1 MSDMSYTQPII
12 DTDIWVF
19 LIQSGFDQRLLE
31 RYGFIFVSDT
41 VEKEILKWNRNHGE
55 SKSIA
60 AKFEEYKEAAKIR
73 VIDYES
79 FDALD
84 QAIINHQLEE
94 YGLQHVGI
102 VEKNKGE
109 FVSLLYALHKELKVF
124 KTNDRN
130 FLEEIEKSIQEQIRI
145 TNWDELL
152 DKYSTSIKEKA
163 EARRVTENKQNK
175 MKEQTIQNR
184 DPRWDALKAW
194 VG

>member
-19 LIQSGFDQRLLE
+19 LIQSGFDQRLLQ

-41 VEKEILKWNRNHGE
+41 VEQEILKWNRNHGD
-55 SKSIA
+55 SRSIA
-60 AKFEEYKEAAKIR
+60 VKFKEYKEVAKIR
-73 VIDYES
+73 VIDYDS

-84 QAIINHQLEE
+84 QAVINHQLED
-94 YGLQHVGI
+94 YGLQHAGI
-102 VEKNKGE
+102 IEKNKGE

-130 FLEEIEKSIQEQIRI
+130 FLNEIEKTIHQKIRI

-163 EARRVTENKQNK
+163 EARRVTENKQVK
-175 MKEQTIQNR
+175 MKQQNTQSK
-184 DPRWDALKAW
+184 DPRWDALKAL

>member
-19 LIQSGFDQRLLE
+19 LIQSGFDQRLLQ

-41 VEKEILKWNRNHGE
+41 VEEEILKWNRNHGD

-60 AKFEEYKEAAKIR
+60 VKFEEYKEAAKIR
-73 VIDYES
+73 VIDYDS
-79 FDALD
+79 FDTLD
-84 QAIINHQLEE
+84 QAVINHQLED
-94 YGLQHVGI
+94 YGLQHAGVI
-102 VEKNKGE
+102 EKNKGE
-109 FVSLLYALHKELKVF
+109 FVSLLYALHKELKIF

-130 FLEEIEKSIQEQIRI
+130 FLNEIEKSIHQKIRI

-163 EARRVTENKQNK
+163 EARRVTENKQKK

-184 DPRWDALKAW
+184 DPRWDALKAL